1 MAFFN
6 ITKITIPQTF
16 AIPRNLLVNFVN
28 FSHKWGYF
36 IITKIMLVFFDIP
49 LTFNKVD

>member
-36 IITKIMLVFFDIP
+36 HHYKNYACFL
-49 LTFNKVD
+49 